1 MNLLFAEDIVN
12 KKYFDII
19 LLINA
24 VTEKR
29 FGDFITALLSKKDWL
44 AELCTCYYRFR
55 EGNDCYWFES
65 FEENEFFMPYE
76 EFMEY
81 VSLAVVRY
89 LNNSTNEERK
99 AQIRAI
105 ISDTIIADLIDN
117 APVKDEKKVPLVYG
131 RQN

>member
-12 KKYFDII
+12 KNYFDII

-44 AELCTCYYRFR
+44 AELCDCYYRFR
-55 EGNDCYWFES
+55 EGNDCYRFDTCEG
-65 FEENEFFMPYE
+65 NEFFMPYE

-99 AQIRAI
+99 VQIRAI
-105 ISDTIIADLIDN
+105 ISDTIIADLIEN